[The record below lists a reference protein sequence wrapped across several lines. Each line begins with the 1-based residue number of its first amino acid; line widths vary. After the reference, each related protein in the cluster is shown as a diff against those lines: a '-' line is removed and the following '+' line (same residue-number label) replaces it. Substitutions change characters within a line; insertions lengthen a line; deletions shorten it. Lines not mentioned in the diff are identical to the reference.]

1 MLFLSLP
8 PPSPFFFLVRLPSFL
23 LAVVGS
29 EREPQ
34 RQAEGTKTREG
45 WLGDGGVWRREEDSN
60 P

>member
-8 PPSPFFFLVRLPSFL
+8 PHSPFFFLVRLPSFL

-45 WLGDGGVWRREEDSN
+45 WLGDGGCMA
-60 P
+60 